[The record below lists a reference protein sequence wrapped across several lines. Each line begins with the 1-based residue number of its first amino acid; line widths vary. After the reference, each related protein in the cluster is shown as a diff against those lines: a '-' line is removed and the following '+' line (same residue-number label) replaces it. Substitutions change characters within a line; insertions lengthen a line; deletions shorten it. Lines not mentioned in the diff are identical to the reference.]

1 VDSFGDA
8 PCGNLA
14 PDAET
19 LGGRLVALAG
29 ASWVMKMTV
38 LCDFWFRLYDG
49 FHDLCDGLMMFND
62 WVSVCVMVFNDGL

>member
-38 LCDFWFRLYDG
+38 LCDFWFLNDGFIMRLYDG
-49 FHDLCDGLMMFND
+49 FHDL
-62 WVSVCVMVFNDGL
+62 